1 MTPTADDLAEIAD
14 LQVAE
19 ALDAAESRG
28 LVPPGWASDESRA
41 WACVLC
47 DGTGVAGWS
56 PYGTAIQSACGACAV
71 RVTLGSRIVTRG
83 GDGTQRTPNT
93 TDDLCAVLAIDWH
106 RAEVLAREVVRELR
120 QYGHRGGDV
129 RVVWRVVK
137 MEPCGEHDLI
147 SPTLVTRQADD
158 LRAFPRQHGDIILK
172 PLDGMGGMGIFRVG
186 PDGLNL
192 GGIIETLNRD
202 GAQSVMVQRYI
213 PEITQGDKRVLVIA
227 GEVVPY
233 CLARIP
239 QGGEVRGNLAAG
251 GKGVAQPVSES
262 DLRIAQTVAQRLQGR
277 GLLLM
282 GLDIIGACLTEINV
296 TSPTCFRE
304 IMDQTGCD
312 VGALFW
318 DGLTQ
323 CLQS

>member
-14 LQVAE
+14 LQVPE
-19 ALDAAESRG
+19 ALEVAELRG

-129 RVVWRVVK
+129 RVVWRVVAL
-137 MEPCGEHDLI
+137 EPCGEHDLI
-147 SPTLVTRQADD
+147 SPTLRALDRAEAWSGYVERARWRVLWHLWGDGACGTGRADD
-158 LRAFPRQHGDIILK
+158 CSERLPPARELVA
-172 PLDGMGGMGIFRVG
+172 MG
-186 PDGLNL
+186 
-192 GGIIETLNRD
+192 
-202 GAQSVMVQRYI
+202 
-213 PEITQGDKRVLVIA
+213 
-227 GEVVPY
+227 
-233 CLARIP
+233 
-239 QGGEVRGNLAAG
+239 
-251 GKGVAQPVSES
+251 
-262 DLRIAQTVAQRLQGR
+262 LRIGR
-277 GLLLM
+277 IT
-282 GLDIIGACLTEINV
+282 DDAV
-296 TSPTCFRE
+296 TLVCPR
-304 IMDQTGCD
+304 G
-312 VGALFW
+312 
-318 DGLTQ
+318 
-323 CLQS
+323 

>member
-147 SPTLVTRQADD
+147 SPTLRAVDRAEVWSGHVNLLHADGRRGVLETRDTWHMWGDGACGTGRADD
-158 LRAFPRQHGDIILK
+158 RSERLPAAR
-172 PLDGMGGMGIFRVG
+172 
-186 PDGLNL
+186 
-192 GGIIETLNRD
+192 E
-202 GAQSVMVQRYI
+202 
-213 PEITQGDKRVLVIA
+213 LVA
-227 GEVVPY
+227 
-233 CLARIP
+233 
-239 QGGEVRGNLAAG
+239 
-251 GKGVAQPVSES
+251 
-262 DLRIAQTVAQRLQGR
+262 
-277 GLLLM
+277 M
-282 GLDIIGACLTEINV
+282 GLRLGRITDDAV
-296 TSPTCFRE
+296 TLVCPRK
-304 IMDQTGCD
+304 
-312 VGALFW
+312 
-318 DGLTQ
+318 
-323 CLQS
+323 